1 MGAPFSSKAVTQ
13 FFWCKK
19 PISATIFVL
28 ISSSLKTGET
38 FCIQDFTPEKKS
50 VGEDSQL
57 FECLS
62 KNLPPFLFPDQTFTN
77 LFPVFE
83 RWGQNHQF
91 FVDTCGLNALV
102 VFFWFSCSCVRGRS
116 NFRFSTRTSFY
127 IQPFQYSY
135 LISIGDVK

>member
-38 FCIQDFTPEKKS
+38 FCIRFYPRKKKS

-91 FVDTCGLNALV
+91 FVDTCGLNALFFCF
-102 VFFWFSCSCVRGRS
+102 FFWFSCSCVRGRS
-116 NFRFSTRTSFY
+116 NFRTRTSFY
-127 IQPFQYSY
+127 IQLFQYSY
-135 LISIGDVK
+135 LISIGNVK